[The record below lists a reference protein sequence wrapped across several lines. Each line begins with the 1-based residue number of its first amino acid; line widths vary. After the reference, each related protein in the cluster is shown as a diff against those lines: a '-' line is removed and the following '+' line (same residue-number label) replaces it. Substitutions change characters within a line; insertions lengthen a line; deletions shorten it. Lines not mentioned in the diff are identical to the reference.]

1 MIIFLLICV
10 ISLMFVIDY
19 LQRNITELK
28 KEQRRDSLEH
38 RKIQQFINGSNGTE
52 IRERSGM
59 KNGQLKG
66 YSNISSYETNKNSNE
81 FFNNNF
87 YFENGNVLREMIENS
102 NESSSSSDYTNNNSY
117 DYSSSDYSN
126 DSSSDSSSSFD

>member
-1 MIIFLLICV
+1 MCYIVNVCYWLLAKKYNGV
-10 ISLMFVIDY
+10 
-19 LQRNITELK
+19 E

>member
-1 MIIFLLICV
+1 
-10 ISLMFVIDY
+10 MFVIDY

-52 IRERSGM
+52 IRERSEK

-66 YSNISSYETNKNSNE
+66 YSNKSSYETNKNSNE

-102 NESSSSSDYTNNNSY
+102 NESSSSSDYTDNNSY

>member
-52 IRERSGM
+52 IRERSEM

-66 YSNISSYETNKNSNE
+66 YSNKSSYETNKNSNE

-102 NESSSSSDYTNNNSY
+102 NESSSSSDYTDNNSY

>member
-1 MIIFLLICV
+1 
-10 ISLMFVIDY
+10 MFVIDY

-52 IRERSGM
+52 IRERSEM

-66 YSNISSYETNKNSNE
+66 YSNKSSYETNKNSNE

-102 NESSSSSDYTNNNSY
+102 NESSSSSDYTDNNSY

>member
-19 LQRNITELK
+19 LKRNITELK

-38 RKIQQFINGSNGTE
+38 RKIQQFINVSNGIE

-66 YSNISSYETNKNSNE
+66 YSNKSSYETNKNSNE
-81 FFNNNF
+81 FFNNNS

>member
-1 MIIFLLICV
+1 
-10 ISLMFVIDY
+10 MFVIDY
-19 LQRNITELK
+19 LKRNITELK

-38 RKIQQFINGSNGTE
+38 RKIQQFINVSNGIE

-66 YSNISSYETNKNSNE
+66 YSNKSSYETNKNSNE

-102 NESSSSSDYTNNNSY
+102 NESSSSSDYTDNNSY

>member
-1 MIIFLLICV
+1 
-10 ISLMFVIDY
+10 MFVIDY
-19 LQRNITELK
+19 LKRNITELK

-38 RKIQQFINGSNGTE
+38 RKIQNVSNGTE

-66 YSNISSYETNKNSNE
+66 YSNKSSYETNKNSNE
-81 FFNNNF
+81 FFNNNS